1 MDIDNR
7 KILIAVAVITLLLFP
22 VIAFTTGPLRI
33 ALGLLFVLFF
43 PGYVLLSALF
53 PRRDNLDSIERL
65 ALSFGL
71 SIAIVPLIGLIL
83 NYTPWGISLYPILIS
98 VSLFIIVTA
107 AVAYYRQWKL
117 PEADS
122 LHFKF
127 SIRLPHWSGMTKLNK
142 TLSVS
147 LIIAI
152 LAAIGCLGYVIAT
165 PKPGEKFTEF
175 YILGPGGQAQDYPHD
190 AIAGQ
195 PIYLIMGIVNQE
207 HQTTSYRVE
216 IKTNGEIIR
225 QLTIGSLEYE
235 QKWEGT
241 ISFTPRTP
249 GEKQN
254 FEFYLYKNNEASPCF
269 KDPLRLYIDVFSL

>member
-7 KILIAVAVITLLLFP
+7 KILIAVGAITLLLFP
-22 VIAFTTGPLRI
+22 IAAFTTGPLRI
-33 ALGLLFVLFF
+33 ALGLPFVLFF
-43 PGYVLLSALF
+43 PGYALLSALF
-53 PRRDNLDSIERL
+53 PRRDSLDSIERL

-83 NYTPWGISLYPILIS
+83 NYTPWGIKLYPILIS
-98 VSLFIIVTA
+98 ISLFIIVTA

-122 LHFKF
+122 LHFAF
-127 SIRLPHWSGMTKLNK
+127 GIHLPHWSGMTKLNK
-142 TLSVS
+142 TLAVS
-147 LIIAI
+147 LIVAI
-152 LAAIGCLGYVIAT
+152 LVAIGCLGYVIAT

-175 YILGPGGQAQDYPHD
+175 YILGPGGQAQDYPKE
-190 AIAGQ
+190 AIVSQ

-216 IKTNGEIIR
+216 IKTNGDIIK

-241 ISFTPRTP
+241 ISFTSRTL
-249 GEKQN
+249 GGKQN
-254 FEFYLYKNNEASPCF
+254 FEFYLYKNDEASPCF
-269 KDPLRLYIDVFSL
+269 KDPLHLYVDVYS

>member
-127 SIRLPHWSGMTKLNK
+127 GIRLPHWSGMTKLNK

-175 YILGPGGQAQDYPHD
+175 YILGPGGRAQDYPHD

-216 IKTNGEIIR
+216 IKTNGEIIE

-254 FEFYLYKNNEASPCF
+254 FEFYLYKNDEAGPCF

>member
-7 KILIAVAVITLLLFP
+7 KILIAVGAITLLLFP
-22 VIAFTTGPLRI
+22 VAAFTTGPLRI
-33 ALGLLFVLFF
+33 ALGLPFVLFF
-43 PGYVLLSALF
+43 PGYALLSALF
-53 PRRDNLDSIERL
+53 PRRNNLDSIERL

-83 NYTPWGISLYPILIS
+83 NYTPWGIKLYPILIS

-122 LHFKF
+122 LHFTF
-127 SIRLPHWSGMTKLNK
+127 GIHLPRWSGMTKLNK

-152 LAAIGCLGYVIAT
+152 LVAIGCLGYVIAT
-165 PKPGEKFTEF
+165 PKQGQEFTEF
-175 YILGPGGQAQDYPHD
+175 YILGLDGKAQGYPKE
-190 AIAGQ
+190 AIVGQ

-216 IKTNGEIIR
+216 IKTNGDIIK
-225 QLTIGSLEYE
+225 QLTIGSLEHE

-241 ISFTPRTP
+241 ISFTSRTP

-254 FEFYLYKNNEASPCF
+254 FEFYLYKNDEASPCF
-269 KDPLRLYIDVFSL
+269 KDPLHLYIDVYS

>member
-7 KILIAVAVITLLLFP
+7 EILIAVGAITLLLFP
-22 VIAFTTGPLRI
+22 VVAFTTGPLRI
-33 ALGLLFVLFF
+33 ALGLPFVLFF
-43 PGYVLLSALF
+43 PGYALLSALF
-53 PRRDNLDSIERL
+53 PRRDNLDRIERL

-83 NYTPWGISLYPILIS
+83 NYTPWGIKLYPILIS

-122 LHFKF
+122 LRFAFGIH
-127 SIRLPHWSGMTKLNK
+127 LPHWLGMTKLNK
-142 TLSVS
+142 ILSIS
-147 LIIAI
+147 LIVAI

-165 PKPGEKFTEF
+165 PKQGEKFTEF
-175 YILGPGGQAQDYPHD
+175 YILGLGGKAQDYPKE

-195 PIYLIMGIVNQE
+195 PMYLIMGIVNHE
-207 HQTTSYRVE
+207 HQTISYRVE
-216 IKTNGEIIR
+216 IKTNGEIIK

-241 ISFTPRTP
+241 ISFTSRTP

-254 FEFYLYKNNEASPCF
+254 FEFYLYKNDEASLCF
-269 KDPLRLYIDVFSL
+269 KDPLHLYIDVHS

>member
-127 SIRLPHWSGMTKLNK
+127 SIRLPHWPGMTKLNK

-175 YILGPGGQAQDYPHD
+175 YILGPGGRAQDYPHD

-207 HQTTSYRVE
+207 QQATSYRVE

-254 FEFYLYKNNEASPCF
+254 FEFYLYKNDEAGPCF